1 MRSSQ
6 ALWSVIAALLVAGGC
21 GTALATPEADA
32 LSAACVNALGYQGCS
47 ELGRTD
53 PNRPTAPVFTGT
65 WYAAIAKSSSSIN
78 WGASWR
84 EPSMAAAV
92 RDAQRSCERAGSRD
106 CKIVVSGANNCMS
119 LAISRRD
126 GFWGSADSN
135 TDRSMAISKA
145 MNACRR
151 VGGRQCS
158 VVVTPCG
165 RQDKNAEA
173 CIRQH
178 PIDISRGEA
187 WKSMSEEE
195 KALWNKR
202 GNGNCK

>member
-1 MRSSQ
+1 MKLMRSW
-6 ALWSVIAALLVAGGC
+6 LMIAALVLVAGSSV
-21 GTALATPEADA
+21 TALATPEADA
-32 LSAACVNALGYQGCS
+32 LSAACLNALGIQGCND
-47 ELGRTD
+47 LGR
-53 PNRPTAPVFTGT
+53 PGSNGPSAPVFTGT
-65 WYAAIAKSSSSIN
+65 WYAAIAKSSSSII

-92 RDAQRSCERAGSRD
+92 RDAQHACETAGSRD

-119 LAISRRD
+119 LAISRGD
-126 GFWGSADSN
+126 GFWASADSDY
-135 TDRSMAISKA
+135 DRSTAISKA
-145 MNACRR
+145 MNGCRR
-151 VGGRQCS
+151 VGGRQCA
-158 VVVTPCG
+158 VVVTPGG
-165 RQDKNAEA
+165 RQDKKAQA

-195 KALWNKR
+195 KALWNKQ